1 VPGSDVVDV
10 VEEEVD
16 SPVVEIEVELVDVEV
31 DVEVGG
37 KTIFR
42 QLVL

>member
-10 VEEEVD
+10 VEEVD
-16 SPVVEIEVELVDVEV
+16 LLVVDVEVELVDV

-37 KTIFR
+37 KTILR